1 MSPAT
6 KQEIKEWLEAEYAE
20 AQGPFTA
27 EKVGA
32 PDFIIMRTSDLDEL
46 ETDLTEDELRIL
58 DKGYTEAQQGKTRDA
73 FESLAEIRDAYYEDA
88 PLTEVEKDSLLA
100 GYDDCLNGRVLDFD
114 EAMSQIAA
122 KYGL

>member
-32 PDFIIMRTSDLDEL
+32 PAI
-46 ETDLTEDELRIL
+46 
-58 DKGYTEAQQGKTRDA
+58 
-73 FESLAEIRDAYYEDA
+73 A
-88 PLTEVEKDSLLA
+88 PSPVS
-100 GYDDCLNGRVLDFD
+100 
-114 EAMSQIAA
+114 SP
-122 KYGL
+122 

>member
-6 KQEIKEWLEAEYAE
+6 KQEIKEWLETEYAE

-27 EKVGA
+27 DKVGA
-32 PDFIIMRTSDLDEL
+32 PDFIIMRTSDLEG
-46 ETDLTEDELRIL
+46 EEALTPEEI
-58 DKGYTEAQQGKTRDA
+58 
-73 FESLAEIRDAYYEDA
+73 ESL
-88 PLTEVEKDSLLA
+88 KA
-100 GYDDCLNGRVLDFD
+100 GYADYQNGRVLDFD

>member
-32 PDFIIMRTSDLDEL
+32 PDFIIMRTSDLEG
-46 ETDLTEDELRIL
+46 EEALTPEEI
-58 DKGYTEAQQGKTRDA
+58 
-73 FESLAEIRDAYYEDA
+73 ESLQ
-88 PLTEVEKDSLLA
+88 A
-100 GYDDCLNGRVLDFD
+100 GYADIQNGRVLDFD

-122 KYGL
+122 KYGP